1 MTAWEWLNTKR
12 SSVLFD
18 GEPERVL
25 VLFMTRIRQQV
36 IPPLDASFLPAF
48 RFAQA
53 YEQALVYHGKSESVK
68 LRLERPDGTV
78 FATEFE
84 ILPDGVQ
91 AGKTWLYVERSVK
104 SLLWQRGGNR
114 LHVSAPAS
122 VVEGLQKTY
131 GPKGERAFDWNFMG
145 QQLFR
150 SPFEVISCQE
160 GDLPAAGEPEVQLG
174 NHLDG
179 CRIGFDLGG
188 SDRKCAAVI
197 DGEVVFSEEIEW
209 DPYFQNDPEYHR
221 RGIRDSIERAARHL
235 PRVDAIGGSAAGVY
249 INNEV
254 LAGSLFRGLSTADFD
269 RSIRGLFKEIQH
281 EWQVPLAIVNDG
293 EVTALAASLSGH
305 TGGIL
310 GVSMGTSLAA
320 GYVRPD
326 GSLTPWLNEL
336 AFVPV
341 DLRDQGPA
349 DEWSGDQGC
358 GVQYFSQQA
367 VARLGPQAGI
377 ELAADEK
384 FPEYIK
390 RVQSLMEAGD
400 ERADKIYRTIGIY
413 LGYAL
418 AQWARD
424 YSFEKVLLLGRV
436 LSGPGGERLQSSARR
451 VIELEAP
458 NLAERLGFIEVS
470 ERDKRHGQAIA
481 AASLPPLN
489 PSL

>member
-1 MTAWEWLNTKR
+1 MSNLHLN
-12 SSVLFD
+12 V
-18 GEPERVL
+18 V
-25 VLFMTRIRQQV
+25 
-36 IPPLDASFLPAF
+36 PPLDQSFLPAL

-53 YEQALVYHGKSESVK
+53 YEQALLYHGESETVE

-78 FATEFE
+78 FAKSLEV
-84 ILPDGVQ
+84 LPVGMEP
-91 AGKTWLYVERSVK
+91 AKTWLYVERSVK

-114 LHVSAPAS
+114 LHVSGPTDL
-122 VVEGLQKTY
+122 VERLQSEYSPRGK
-131 GPKGERAFDWNFMG
+131 RAFDSNFMG
-145 QQLFR
+145 QQLFQ
-150 SPFEVISCQE
+150 SAFEIIPCAV
-160 GDLPAAGEPEVQLG
+160 DALPAAREPELLLG
-174 NHLDG
+174 GHLNG

-209 DPYFQNDPEYHR
+209 DPYFQKDPEYHR
-221 RGIRDSIERAARHL
+221 SGIQDSIQRAAQHL

-254 LAGSLFRGLSTADFD
+254 LAGSLFRGLSQKDFD
-269 RSIRGLFKEIQH
+269 RSIRNLFKGIQKQ
-281 EWQVPLAIVNDG
+281 WQVPLAIVNDG

-305 TGGIL
+305 SGGIL
-310 GVSMGTSLAA
+310 GIAMGTSLAA

-326 GSLTPWLNEL
+326 GCLTPWLNEL

-341 DLRDQGPA
+341 DLRDNGPV
-349 DEWSGDQGC
+349 DEWSGDHGC

-377 ELAADEK
+377 EMNRDEK
-384 FPEYIK
+384 FPDYLK
-390 RVQSLMEAGD
+390 RVQELMQSGD
-400 ERADKIYRTIGIY
+400 ERSEKIYRTIGIN

-418 AQWARD
+418 AQWARY
-424 YSFEKVLLLGRV
+424 YSFENVLLLGRV

-451 VIELEAP
+451 VLEIEAP
-458 NLAERLGFIEVS
+458 GLAEGLGFIEVS

-489 PSL
+489 